1 MRSDDFIAR
10 EQELEHCCQLR
21 DDRIIRLI
29 VVVFIAILLRLLTDP
44 VRYRRCHERVR
55 LYLAFKS
62 L

>member
-1 MRSDDFIAR
+1 MRSDDFTAS

-21 DDRIIRLI
+21 DDRVIRLI
-29 VVVFIAILLRLLTDP
+29 VVVFIAVLLRLLTDS
-44 VRYRRCHERVR
+44 VRDRRCHERVR